1 MDRAVDGNKGRAKG
15 LTAVIELEGRKTRS
29 CTISVSSLKPIYR
42 RSSDLRPP
50 IGDEF
55 AQIAWGAD
63 LGLEGHSVAVAPIY
77 ALRDRKNVE
86 SEVKQFLGNIGKISR
101 WGFIRLGQGEKT
113 LDNFASLQLETF
125 HALWNLNPPSGEQTQ
140 TTTRRKKYALLSRR
154 EALARFPTGTR
165 VATSF
170 AAGDR
175 QIRCVGQ
182 VYEFCSPYWRV
193 RFPDNDWEELT
204 A

>member
-1 MDRAVDGNKGRAKG
+1 MG
-15 LTAVIELEGRKTRS
+15 
-29 CTISVSSLKPIYR
+29 IS
-42 RSSDLRPP
+42 
-50 IGDEF
+50 
-55 AQIAWGAD
+55 
-63 LGLEGHSVAVAPIY
+63 
-77 ALRDRKNVE
+77 
-86 SEVKQFLGNIGKISR
+86 GKISR
-101 WGFIRLGQGEKT
+101 WGFTRLGKGEKT
-113 LDNFASLQLETF
+113 LDTFASLQLETF
-125 HALWNLNPPSGEQTQ
+125 HALWNLNTPSGEQTQ
-140 TTTRRKKYALLSRR
+140 TTTRREKYALLSRR

-193 RFPDNDWEELT
+193 RFPDNDWQELT